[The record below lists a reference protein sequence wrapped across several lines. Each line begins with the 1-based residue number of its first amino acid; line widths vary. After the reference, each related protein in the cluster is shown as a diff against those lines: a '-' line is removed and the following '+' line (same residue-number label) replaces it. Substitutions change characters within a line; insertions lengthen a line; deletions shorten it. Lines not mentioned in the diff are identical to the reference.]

1 MSAIMIML
9 LVLVAWFFWQSGM
22 AFLAFLA
29 AIVAVLLAL
38 MPSQKS
44 GGGAAAAGGAG
55 GYPGPV
61 TMGGTQIPPVMK
73 IKIKPFWGDTTNLE
87 DYAEGL
93 GYGINMVGRT
103 IAWVLRGFKGPGK

>member
-1 MSAIMIML
+1 ML

-44 GGGAAAAGGAG
+44 GGGAAAGGAG
-55 GYPGPV
+55 GYPSPV
-61 TMGGTQIPPVMK
+61 VMGGTQIPPVMK
-73 IKIKPFWGDTTNLE
+73 IKIKPTWGDTTNME

-93 GYGINMVGRT
+93 GKGINMVGKSV
-103 IAWVLRGFKGPGK
+103 AWVLRGFKGPGK